1 MLGDI
6 LFEARQDIEFYQE
19 AYPELYDQYRAEIET
34 LTSLMRSLQTKLETP
49 PGMIPAPRP

>member
-34 LTSLMRSLQTKLETP
+34 LTSLMRSLQAKLETP
-49 PGMIPAPRP
+49 PGMMPAPQP